1 MGLFGLG
8 KPVPAVPKLSANTT
22 VNIQSGGL
30 CVPSQFT
37 GYGGSFAHPENII
50 MHEAHQ
56 LNPDV
61 QAVVTIQNNG
71 ITGIQMVNNGTT
83 THVISGTVIDKIM
96 RTNGGWGYIY
106 LSPGAV
112 FISNQTT
119 GSFGSIPPTAK
130 PAMTEAIR
138 AARERFPDV
147 FEDK

>member
-22 VNIQSGGL
+22 VNITAGS
-30 CVPSQFT
+30 
-37 GYGGSFAHPENII
+37 GGSFAQPAISLI
-50 MHEAHQ
+50 HEAHQ

-71 ITGIQMVNNGTT
+71 ITGVQVINNGNTA
-83 THVISGTVIDKIM
+83 HVISGTVMDKIM
-96 RTNGGWGYIY
+96 RTNSEWGYIY
-106 LSPGAV
+106 LSPGAL

-119 GSFGSIPPTAK
+119 SSFGSIPPTAK
-130 PAMTEAIR
+130 PAMTEAVR

-147 FEDK
+147 FEGK

>member
-22 VNIQSGGL
+22 VNITPGGL
-30 CVPSQFT
+30 CVPGQWT
-37 GYGGSFAHPENII
+37 GYGGSFAQPANSI

-71 ITGIQMVNNGTT
+71 ITGVQVINNGTT

-96 RTNGGWGYIY
+96 RTNGGWRDIY
-106 LSPGAV
+106 LSPGAMFV
-112 FISNQTT
+112 SNKPPDT
-119 GSFGSIPPTAK
+119 FGSIPPTAK

-147 FEDK
+147 FEGK